1 MSLSSPPHSYVLT
14 ESEIRFLPTKD
25 AELTTNSL
33 TDEDR
38 RSLEKLIDALE
49 RDCDVVKAWTGID

>member
-14 ESEIRFLPTKD
+14 ESEIRFLPTEV
-25 AELTTNSL
+25 ARLTTNNL
-33 TDEDR
+33 TDEER
-38 RSLEKLIDALE
+38 RSLEKLIDGLE